1 MKQEDF
7 GLTVGIK
14 GKVAGWNTDLSS
26 TYGRDKAQI
35 GVADSGN
42 VSLFNDTG
50 STPTVFSAGAFIASQ
65 LTTTLEASKE
75 FDIGWAKPL
84 NVAAGLEHRI
94 DKYEIEAGDAASRY
108 KEGSQ
113 SYPGFS
119 LTDAGSHRRTNRR
132 PTSTSPAIRSPT

>member
-50 STPTVFSAGAFIASQ
+50 ATRPY
-65 LTTTLEASKE
+65 SKP
-75 FDIGWAKPL
+75 AP
-84 NVAAGLEHRI
+84 
-94 DKYEIEAGDAASRY
+94 S
-108 KEGSQ
+108 
-113 SYPGFS
+113 
-119 LTDAGSHRRTNRR
+119 
-132 PTSTSPAIRSPT
+132 SPAS